1 MFNKDACMDICAPV
15 SRAVAW
21 AWVIFTT
28 LFFLLYFAVP
38 SIYVKTQ
45 TQALNGAYQNGQVS
59 GYNTAFSQLGE
70 VLDKQ
75 VKGGCKEAIPV
86 NVGSGTLG
94 VVNTACLKGADQSAQ
109 PQPQPAPQP
118 VK

>member
-1 MFNKDACMDICAPV
+1 MDICAPV

-21 AWVIFTT
+21 AWVVFTT
-28 LFFLLYFAVP
+28 LFFLLYLAAP
-38 SIYVKTQ
+38 YLIERNQ
-45 TQALNGAYQNGQVS
+45 TQALNGAYQNGQIN
-59 GYNTAFSQLGE
+59 GYNTAFTQLGD

-94 VVNTACLKGADQSAQ
+94 VVNTACLKGAEQPAQ
-109 PQPQPAPQP
+109 TPATTPVTPQPT
-118 VK
+118 K